1 MIYLPNKGKRGQ
13 MLIGFLP
20 NKESIMEAQANP
32 MHFYS
37 LRELASEEPSKS
49 GRTVGTLHLR
59 KPLPLQRR
67 CLPRSCNAIEGTNKT
82 WLHGELWS
90 AEGAPDGI
98 GGGGSQAGSEE
109 SDGGTAQW
117 IGDQLRRN

>member
-1 MIYLPNKGKRGQ
+1 MIYLPNKGKRGR

-20 NKESIMEAQANP
+20 NKESIRGARANP
-32 MHFYS
+32 MHFNS
-37 LRELASEEPSKS
+37 LRELASEESRES
-49 GRTVGTLHLR
+49 GRNVGTLHLR

-67 CLPRSCNAIEGTNKT
+67 RLAPFLQRDRRRQQDLA
-82 WLHGELWS
+82 GELWS
-90 AEGAPDGI
+90 VKGAPDGI
-98 GGGGSQAGSEE
+98 GGEGSQAGSEE

>member
-1 MIYLPNKGKRGQ
+1 MIYLPNKGKRGR

-20 NKESIMEAQANP
+20 NKESKGKVVRANS

-37 LRELASEEPSKS
+37 LRELASEEPSES
-49 GRTVGTLHLR
+49 GRNVGMLHLQ

-67 CLPRSCNAIEGTNKT
+67 RLAPLLQRDRRRQQDLA
-82 WLHGELWS
+82 GELWS
-90 AEGAPDGI
+90 VEGAPDGI
-98 GGGGSQAGSEE
+98 GGRGSQAGSEE
-109 SDGGTAQW
+109 SDSGTARW